1 MHSFFRHVS
10 TARQLSA
17 RSCSLAFIVL
27 AAAAGVARA
36 GVTEVPAGALRING
50 TWANSSIAV
59 SGTGLL
65 GGNASILE
73 PVTLA
78 PGGTIAPGRDTTIG
92 ELDGN
97 ALTWQAGGAI
107 QFRLGANNTLSDRL
121 AFTGALTRQGNGSFE
136 FRFGDGTTPPTAGMT
151 YTLITFAS
159 QSGFSPADFS
169 YVYGGSAE
177 TLIGEFRLDPDALRF
192 TVVSTPVELQ
202 SFEVD

>member
-1 MHSFFRHVS
+1 MPFSFRHVS
-10 TARQLSA
+10 TVRQSSA
-17 RSCSLAFIVL
+17 RSCGLALVVL
-27 AAAAGVARA
+27 ASGLAHA

-65 GGNASILE
+65 GGNGSILG

-78 PGGTIAPGRDTTIG
+78 SGGTIALGRDAAVG
-92 ELDGN
+92 ELDVN

-107 QFRLGANNTLSDRL
+107 QFRLGANDALSDRL
-121 AFTGALTRQGNGSFE
+121 AFTGALTRQGAGPFE
-136 FRFGDGTTPPTAGMT
+136 FRFDDGAAPPTAGMT

-177 TLIGEFRLDPDALRF
+177 TLIGEFQLDQDALRF
-192 TVVSTPVELQ
+192 TVLSTPVELQ
-202 SFEVD
+202 SFDVD